1 MMKAALLLT
10 ALAAPLV
17 LAKDQQL
24 LELMELQGDPVGHSY
39 LGLGDYN
46 IGALQEQFSHL
57 GLLEDFGAWWNKAIN
72 DLVVYL
78 IPDIGLPDIY
88 TGTGVFKGNR
98 FAVES

>member
-10 ALAAPLV
+10 ALTAPLV
-17 LAKDQQL
+17 LAQDQQL
-24 LELMELQGDPVGHSY
+24 LQLMGLQGDLVKQSY
-39 LGLGDYN
+39 LALSDYN
-46 IGALQEQFSHL
+46 IGGLQEQFSHL
-57 GLLEDFGAWWNKAIN
+57 GIVEDFYAWWNKAIN
-72 DLVVYL
+72 DLIVYL